1 MNLTKTLSIS
11 YYIGMALIIFGI
23 LFQLNNL
30 DYAFYFLALGLVPF
44 LGVRLYNMFNGK
56 FENRRLHSILVVSAL
71 ALSAACVGVFFNKS
85 YWIIGVLITATLDL
99 YVSFRK
105 FTR

>member
-1 MNLTKTLSIS
+1 MNLIKTLTIS
-11 YYIGMALIIFGI
+11 YYIGMALIVIGI
-23 LFQLNNL
+23 LFQLN
-30 DYAFYFLALGLVPF
+30 DVEYAAYILALGLIPF
-44 LGVRLYNMFNGK
+44 LGVRLYNMLNGK

-71 ALSAACVGVFFNKS
+71 ALLAATIGIFLNKG

>member
-1 MNLTKTLSIS
+1 MNLIKTLTIS
-11 YYIGMALIIFGI
+11 YYIGMVLIVVGI
-23 LFQLNNL
+23 LFQLNEV
-30 DYAFYFLALGLVPF
+30 DSAPYILAVGMIPF
-44 LGVRLYNMFNGK
+44 LGVRLYNMMNGK

-71 ALSAACVGVFFNKS
+71 ALLAATVGIFLDKG